1 MDEEASQEIMDEEVT
16 QVGQEIMNKE
26 VEVL

>member
-16 QVGQEIMNKE
+16 QVGQEIINEE